1 MKAYFNVHGH
11 LVVEGEDTTE
21 WLALKTWM
29 ADWTK
34 GDSPLWISVKAPGR
48 EGFAETDCRQLF
60 RTQPSPAPEP
70 DEADPFIQK
79 ADGLHLRYDSLTIE
93 NATDGDGL
101 LVNFWWRGKKSYTT
115 HVPDFRSV
123 KDGSVLLLTGVSGST
138 KCSLEGN

>member
-11 LVVEGEDTTE
+11 LVVEGEDATE
-21 WLALKTWM
+21 WLALKSWT
-29 ADWTK
+29 ADWT
-34 GDSPLWISVKAPGR
+34 GGASPLWVSVKAPGP

-70 DEADPFIQK
+70 DEANPFIQK

-101 LVNFWWRGKKSYTT
+101 LVNFWWRGRKNYVM
-115 HVPDFRSV
+115 HVPGIRCG
-123 KDGSVLLLTGVSGST
+123 KDGSVLHLTGVSGSVKGEMT
-138 KCSLEGN
+138 EN